1 MFVGLAGYFLF
12 CFFVYIFL
20 TKEMIFMHKSQWHGL
35 HIAENKTI
43 HFCVCF
49 SKRIYPLECLGTIFY
64 HIDKCVLNHET
75 PYSLDR
81 TGLLGN
87 VICLYFI
94 LTLRLK
100 KYSYLNNSDMV
111 IFLKHLVNT
120 VIIVTLY
127 FNRIHLRQKQISISL
142 HSLE

>member
-1 MFVGLAGYFLF
+1 
-12 CFFVYIFL
+12 
-20 TKEMIFMHKSQWHGL
+20 MIFMHKSQWHGL
-35 HIAENKTI
+35 YIAGNKTI

-49 SKRIYPLECLGTIFY
+49 SKTIYLLECLGTIFY

-87 VICLYFI
+87 VIYLYFI
-94 LTLRLK
+94 LKLRLK
-100 KYSYLNNSDMV
+100 KCSYLNNSDMV

-127 FNRIHLRQKQISISL
+127 SNRVHLRQKRIGIFL